1 MIYCKSG
8 GCTAKLG
15 AGALSRILSKL
26 EKHKDERVLVGFDSH
41 DDGAVYKINDQQ
53 AIISTL
59 DFFPPMIEDPY
70 IFGQVAATNALSDI
84 YAMGGRPLTALN
96 IVCFPNTL
104 DLNELGKILEG
115 GNAKVLEAKAT
126 LVGGHSI
133 VDEDIKYGLSVTGI
147 VDLDKILQNDTVQ
160 EGDVLFLT
168 KKLGT
173 GIIMASKQVK
183 DEDPEAVKEALSSM
197 TTLNNG
203 LLQAVPFEWIHACTD
218 VTGFGFY
225 VHLDEMLHDRYTA
238 IVKGK
243 DLPYFMDCK
252 RCVESF
258 YLTAA
263 AQNNR
268 NYLGDKIR
276 FEVDDFFVEEIGFDA
291 QTSGGL
297 LFSVAKEHA
306 DKVQSLLPCFRVAE
320 IVKKE
325 DVSIIVR

>member
-15 AGALSRILSKL
+15 AGALSRILSGL
-26 EKHKDERVLVGFDSH
+26 EKSSDPHVLVGFDSH
-41 DDGAVYKINDQQ
+41 DDGAIYQINDRQ

-96 IVCFPNTL
+96 IVCFPDKL

-115 GNAKVLEAKAT
+115 GNAKVLEAGAT

-147 VDLDKILQNDTVQ
+147 VDVDKILRNDTVR

-173 GIIMASKQVK
+173 GIIMASRQVG
-183 DEDPEAVKEALSSM
+183 DANPEAVKEALGSM
-197 TTLNNG
+197 ITLNNR
-203 LLQAVPFEWIHACTD
+203 LLDHIPFEWIHACTD
-218 VTGFGFY
+218 VTGFGLY
-225 VHLDEMLHDRYTA
+225 VHLDE
-238 IVKGK
+238 I
-243 DLPYFMDCK
+243 
-252 RCVESF
+252 
-258 YLTAA
+258 AA
-263 AQNNR
+263 RAV
-268 NYLGDKIR
+268 Y
-276 FEVDDFFVEEIGFDA
+276 
-291 QTSGGL
+291 GGRGREGAP
-297 LFSVAKEHA
+297 LF
-306 DKVQSLLPCFRVAE
+306 
-320 IVKKE
+320 
-325 DVSIIVR
+325 

>member
-15 AGALSRILSKL
+15 AGALSRILSGL
-26 EKHKDERVLVGFDSH
+26 EKSSDPHVLVGFDSH
-41 DDGAVYKINDQQ
+41 DDGAIYQINDRQ

-96 IVCFPNTL
+96 IVCFPNKL

-115 GNAKVLEAKAT
+115 GNAKVLEAGAT

-147 VDLDKILQNDTVQ
+147 VDVDKILRNDTVR

-173 GIIMASKQVK
+173 GIIMASRQVG
-183 DEDPEAVKEALSSM
+183 DANPEAVKEALGSM
-197 TTLNNG
+197 TTLNNR
-203 LLQAVPFEWIHACTD
+203 LLDHISFEWIHACTD
-218 VTGFGFY
+218 VTGFGLY
-225 VHLDEMLHDRYTA
+225 VHLDEMLHGQYTA
-238 IVKGK
+238 VVDGK
-243 DLPYFMDCK
+243 ALPCFDDCR
-252 RCVESF
+252 RCVDSF

-268 NYLGDKIR
+268 NYLGDRIR
-276 FEVDDFFVEEIGFDA
+276 FEGGGFFEEEIGFDA

-297 LFSVAKEHA
+297 LFSVSEEHA
-306 DKVQSLLPCFRVAE
+306 EQVQRLFPCWQVAK
-320 IVKKE
+320 IIPKT

>member
-15 AGALSRILSKL
+15 AGALSRILSGL
-26 EKHKDERVLVGFDSH
+26 EKSSDPHVLVGFDSH
-41 DDGAVYKINDQQ
+41 DDGAIYQINDRQ

-96 IVCFPNTL
+96 IVCFPNKL

-115 GNAKVLEAKAT
+115 GNAKVLEAGAT

-147 VDLDKILQNDTVQ
+147 VDVDKILRNDTVR

-173 GIIMASKQVK
+173 GIIMASRQVG
-183 DEDPEAVKEALSSM
+183 DANPEAVKEALSSM
-197 TTLNNG
+197 TTLNNR
-203 LLQAVPFEWIHACTD
+203 LLDHISFEWIHACTD
-218 VTGFGFY
+218 VTGFGLY
-225 VHLDEMLHDRYTA
+225 VHLDEMLHGQYTA
-238 IVKGK
+238 VVDGK
-243 DLPYFMDCK
+243 ALPCFDDCR
-252 RCVESF
+252 RCVDSF

-268 NYLGDKIR
+268 NYLGDRIR
-276 FEVDDFFVEEIGFDA
+276 FEGGGFFEEEIGFDA

-297 LFSVAKEHA
+297 LFSVSEEHA
-306 DKVQSLLPCFRVAE
+306 TQVQRLFPCWQVAK
-320 IVKKE
+320 IIPKTN
-325 DVSIIVR
+325 VSIIVR